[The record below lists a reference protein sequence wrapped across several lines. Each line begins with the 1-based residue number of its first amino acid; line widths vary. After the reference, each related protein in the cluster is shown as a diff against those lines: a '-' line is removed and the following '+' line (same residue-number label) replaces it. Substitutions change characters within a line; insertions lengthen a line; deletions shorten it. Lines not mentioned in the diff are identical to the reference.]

1 MSGMS
6 GFSWPSG
13 SPGAVIPVSSS
24 VSPSTSA
31 SLTSS
36 VSSTSVVSGPPVVT
50 SGSGTP
56 PGSFPE
62 VSPPAVTQ
70 PGISSTMS
78 QSPAETPST
87 GSDEPQTTRV
97 RVTVTITVTPDAS
110 TTPTSTPYKTGVEDM
125 TVPTMVH
132 QVAASTTKSPA
143 PEVTDV
149 VFTLLQPSPGATA
162 SSNSGGGTN
171 GKVIT
176 GLVVGGV
183 CLVVLTLML
192 IAACRH
198 RSPKPGKRSNAEKS
212 RGGGGGG
219 SRATRAAIEAA
230 HRRRQ
235 GRNHGGGARTIGLSR
250 ADMAETFHQGNVMA
264 AAGHVRGR
272 APSLTRADIELAQLQ
287 RARCRDTR
295 YGADDAQDPAP
306 RHHAPPRDIR
316 RGARRPAVVIRSRS
330 QRPGGDSPVSPVSV
344 ATGGR
349 ANYPDYDDDDVSP
362 LSIAPRRRP

>member
-1 MSGMS
+1 
-6 GFSWPSG
+6 
-13 SPGAVIPVSSS
+13 
-24 VSPSTSA
+24 
-31 SLTSS
+31 
-36 VSSTSVVSGPPVVT
+36 
-50 SGSGTP
+50 
-56 PGSFPE
+56 
-62 VSPPAVTQ
+62 VTQ
-70 PGISSTMS
+70 PGILSTMS
-78 QSPAETPST
+78 QSPAETPPT
-87 GSDEPQTTRV
+87 GSDGPQTTRV

-198 RSPKPGKRSNAEKS
+198 RSPKPGKRSNAEKG
-212 RGGGGGG
+212 RGGGGG

-235 GRNHGGGARTIGLSR
+235 GRNHGGGARAIGLSR
-250 ADMAETFHQGNVMA
+250 ADMAETFHQGNIMA
-264 AAGHVRGR
+264 AAGHARGR
-272 APSLTRADIELAQLQ
+272 DPSLTRADIELAQLQ

-306 RHHAPPRDIR
+306 RHHAPPRETR
-316 RGARRPAVVIRSRS
+316 RGSARRPAVVLRSHS
-330 QRPGGDSPVSPVSV
+330 QRTGGDSPVSPISV

-362 LSIAPRRRP
+362 LSIAPRRRPW